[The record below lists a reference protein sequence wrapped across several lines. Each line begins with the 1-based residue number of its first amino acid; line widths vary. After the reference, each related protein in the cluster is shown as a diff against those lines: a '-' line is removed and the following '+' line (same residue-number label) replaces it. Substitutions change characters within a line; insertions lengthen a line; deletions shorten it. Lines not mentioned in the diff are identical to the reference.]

1 MDLNTIWFILITF
14 LFMGFFFLE
23 GFDYGVGIL
32 LLIIAK
38 KDNERRAVIN
48 TIGPIW
54 DGNEVWMITAGAA
67 MFASFPHVYATLF
80 SGFYIPLIIMLL
92 GLIIRGV
99 AFEFRGKR
107 EDQAWRNRWDLALFI
122 GSLVP
127 ALLWGVTIANMM
139 RGFAIEADMNY
150 YGGLLPLL
158 NPYSLLGGLVFLGLF
173 ILHGASFLGIKLE
186 GELNQKAKDLAG
198 KIWIPIVVLAVAFLV
213 WTYLKTDIL
222 NNPGFDGLIPA
233 ILAAVSLL
241 AYGWFLRKGK
251 EGLTFICGG
260 LAILLVTIMVFSGLF
275 PRILISS
282 IDPAYSLN
290 IYNASS
296 SQYTLRVLTIVVAI
310 FMPIILLYQGWAIW
324 IFRKRLSPESSD
336 LQGSSTTLRP
346 SIDLRRCLSFPLIP
360 QINEKLCVP
369 GEGRLVFVLRPKV
382 GTIYKNDSC
391 GTQTSV

>member
-80 SGFYIPLIIMLL
+80 SGFYIPLIFMLL

-173 ILHGASFLGIKLE
+173 ILHGASFLGIKLSIKK
-186 GELNQKAKDLAG
+186 QKTSPVKS
-198 KIWIPIVVLAVAFLV
+198 
-213 WTYLKTDIL
+213 
-222 NNPGFDGLIPA
+222 GF
-233 ILAAVSLL
+233 
-241 AYGWFLRKGK
+241 R
-251 EGLTFICGG
+251 
-260 LAILLVTIMVFSGLF
+260 
-275 PRILISS
+275 
-282 IDPAYSLN
+282 
-290 IYNASS
+290 
-296 SQYTLRVLTIVVAI
+296 
-310 FMPIILLYQGWAIW
+310 
-324 IFRKRLSPESSD
+324 
-336 LQGSSTTLRP
+336 
-346 SIDLRRCLSFPLIP
+346 
-360 QINEKLCVP
+360 
-369 GEGRLVFVLRPKV
+369 
-382 GTIYKNDSC
+382 
-391 GTQTSV
+391 